1 MRDMLRTFVVL
12 VAVVAMFAALGLAAG
27 CAAEEEPV
35 VSDEPSQEEPA
46 VELAEEPAGETI
58 SGEEIVEGACAQ
70 CHDSSR
76 IFTQSY
82 AADWSAIVEEMNT
95 AHGAEL
101 TEEEQAAVVAFLGS
115 RELSAGEQV
124 VAEKCSECHDAT
136 RINEQVGAA
145 DWAAVVQEMTD
156 VHGAQLTDE
165 EKAVAVEFLEGL

>member
-1 MRDMLRTFVVL
+1 MRDLLRTFVVL
-12 VAVVAMFAALGLAAG
+12 VTVVAMFTALGLAAG
-27 CAAEEEPV
+27 CAGEDEPAEEPAA
-35 VSDEPSQEEPA
+35 SGDTSQEEPA
-46 VELAEEPAGETI
+46 AEPAEEVA

-70 CHDSSR
+70 CHDASR

-101 TEEEQAAVVAFLGS
+101 TDEEQAAVVAFLGS

-136 RINEQVGAA
+136 RIHEQVGAA
-145 DWAAVVQEMTD
+145 DWAAVVQDMTEI
-156 VHGAQLTDE
+156 HGAQLTDE
-165 EKAVAVEFLEGL
+165 EKAAAVEFLEGL